1 LATAGLFP
9 FSSLSF
15 KQNFVLE
22 ARQFPD
28 AGNFHPTTHLHFSN
42 PVTQPRR
49 SVPNESLN
57 YVIRFCTKVQL

>member
-1 LATAGLFP
+1 
-9 FSSLSF
+9 LSF